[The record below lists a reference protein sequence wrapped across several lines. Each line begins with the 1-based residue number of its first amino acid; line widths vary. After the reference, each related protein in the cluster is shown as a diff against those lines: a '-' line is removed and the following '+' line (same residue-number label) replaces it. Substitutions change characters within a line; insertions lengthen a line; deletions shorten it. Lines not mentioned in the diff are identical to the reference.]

1 MRKSERHGDLAIRR
15 LAQLA
20 AVLPLDTD
28 RMFAMFGKTSVI
40 NNPAFDFA
48 QMKQGRQ
55 SVLTNRAQERTI
67 IPGCD
72 CDEMMQRL
80 MFDAGLTRVNPRCNR
95 LNAFSLA
102 MQEQPHKIIAKRLDA
117 VSVIKLSA
125 QQRKIIF
132 KPLFAG
138 LKRWRVIFHHPVS
151 ANFPGN

>member
-1 MRKSERHGDLAIRR
+1 MRKSERDGDLAIVR

-20 AVLPLDTD
+20 TVLPLNPD
-28 RMFAMFGKTSVI
+28 RMLTAFRKPSVV

-48 QMKQGRQ
+48 QMKQGWQ
-55 SVLTNRAQERTI
+55 GAPTNHAQERTI

-72 CDEMMQRL
+72 CDEVMQRL
-80 MFDAGLTRVNPRCNR
+80 MFGAGVTGINPRCNR

-102 MQEQPHKIIAKRLDA
+102 LQEQPRKIITKRLDA
-117 VSVIKLSA
+117 ISVIKLSA

-138 LKRWRVIFHHPVS
+138 QKRWRVIFHHPIPS
-151 ANFPGN
+151 DFLGN